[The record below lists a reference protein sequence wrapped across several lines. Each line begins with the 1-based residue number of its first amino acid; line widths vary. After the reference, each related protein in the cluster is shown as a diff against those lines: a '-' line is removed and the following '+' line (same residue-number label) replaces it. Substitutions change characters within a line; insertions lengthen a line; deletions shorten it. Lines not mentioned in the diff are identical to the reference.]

1 MASTSARD
9 DVPGAKRSDAR
20 QRGAE
25 ADMDMDKGDR
35 VIATVGIGGFLLAK
49 VPKGTKG
56 VITGTTGSAP
66 VTYTMHFQNGETA
79 DCTESQ
85 MREPD

>member
-1 MASTSARD
+1 
-9 DVPGAKRSDAR
+9 
-20 QRGAE
+20 
-25 ADMDMDKGDR
+25 MDMDKGDR

-56 VITGTTGSAP
+56 VITDISGNLPAR
-66 VTYTMHFQNGETA
+66 YTVHFQNGETA

-85 MREPD
+85 IREPN